1 MHNPVVT
8 AAQKTMSSSAH
19 DSTRKTGIRRLI
31 PSWQFIRYLLV
42 GGWNTAFSYGCYAA
56 LTAAL
61 DKVIPYSYMVASAI
75 SALLSVSVS
84 FLGYKWFVFKT
95 KGNYLSEWLRC
106 LMVYSG
112 SIALG
117 FVMLPILVFLIRHY
131 TVYQR
136 QAPYIAGGLLPI
148 MTVAVGFFGHKHIS
162 FRQARPEE

>member
-1 MHNPVVT
+1 MSVSAENST
-8 AAQKTMSSSAH
+8 QKSAF
-19 DSTRKTGIRRLI
+19 RRLA
-31 PSWQFIRYLLV
+31 PSRQFIRYVLV
-42 GGWNTAFSYGCYAA
+42 GGWNTAFSYGSFAL

-75 SALLSVSVS
+75 SSLLSITVS

-117 FVMLPILVFLIRHY
+117 FVLLPVLVFLIRHY

-136 QAPYIAGGLLPI
+136 QAPYIAGALLPV

-162 FRQARPEE
+162 FRQPRA